1 MRVLVFLL
9 LLLPGFALAEPAQVP
24 TSAAKL
30 LTVVA
35 TTSMIAD
42 AALNIGGERILVT
55 ALMGEG
61 IDPHLYKPSPGDI
74 RLISGADV
82 VLYNG
87 LHLEGRMADMLE
99 KLAARKPV
107 FAVTDKIPQ
116 QLLRSPPEFRGNHDP
131 HIWFDVSLWQLVS
144 ERVREILAEQDPAN
158 ADFYSQNFKLY
169 HAKLKELDIW
179 IREQVASVSPSARV
193 LITAHD
199 AFGYF
204 GKAYNFEVLGI
215 QGLSTDSEASIGDIS
230 HLVSLIVERKIRAVF
245 VESSVPRKTI
255 EALLEGARARGSD
268 LAIGGELYS
277 DAMGAPGTPE
287 GTYIG
292 MLRHNVLT
300 MVQALTLPMIPP
312 LPR

>member
-1 MRVLVFLL
+1 
-9 LLLPGFALAEPAQVP
+9 
-24 TSAAKL
+24 
-30 LTVVA
+30 
-35 TTSMIAD
+35 
-42 AALNIGGERILVT
+42 
-55 ALMGEG
+55 
-61 IDPHLYKPSPGDI
+61 
-74 RLISGADV
+74 
-82 VLYNG
+82 
-87 LHLEGRMADMLE
+87 
-99 KLAARKPV
+99 
-107 FAVTDKIPQ
+107 
-116 QLLRSPPEFRGNHDP
+116 
-131 HIWFDVSLWQLVS
+131 
-144 ERVREILAEQDPAN
+144 
-158 ADFYSQNFKLY
+158 
-169 HAKLKELDIW
+169 
-179 IREQVASVSPSARV
+179 V